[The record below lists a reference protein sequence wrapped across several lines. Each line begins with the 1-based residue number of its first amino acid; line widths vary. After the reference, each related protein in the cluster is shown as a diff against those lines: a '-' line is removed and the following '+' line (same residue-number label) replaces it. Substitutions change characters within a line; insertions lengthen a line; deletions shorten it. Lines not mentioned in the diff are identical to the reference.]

1 MKKRY
6 GFIYVDKNNDGSGTL
21 ARSPKKSF
29 HGIKTSSRVMLKI
42 YKIHSI
48 DNNPALIVGVVLYSS
63 SRRKRFWLIHI
74 KRMQCCARD
83 EKRYNPAIFLW
94 LPLV

>member
-48 DNNPALIVGVVLYSS
+48 DNNPRTYCGGCFILIIQTQTILVDPYQAYAVLRQ
-63 SRRKRFWLIHI
+63 RRK
-74 KRMQCCARD
+74 A
-83 EKRYNPAIFLW
+83 
-94 LPLV
+94 V